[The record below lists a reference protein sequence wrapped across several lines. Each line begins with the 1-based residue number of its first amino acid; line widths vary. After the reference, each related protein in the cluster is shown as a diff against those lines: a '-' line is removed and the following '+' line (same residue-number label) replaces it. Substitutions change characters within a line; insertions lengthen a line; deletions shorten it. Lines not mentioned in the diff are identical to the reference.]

1 VRIPKALYSIVL
13 MAALGGC
20 ANQAANQAANQDTNQ
35 AANQDTNQAANQGT
49 NQAANQAANQ
59 NANQAEIN
67 AVAASAAWTE
77 PSRYKFTLT
86 SSCGERA
93 LIGRFKVT
101 VEGGLVTR
109 NEGLDD
115 SARRALMLRLAKL
128 VPTLGDL
135 EAEADTA
142 RKERADQVV
151 VEVDPVDGHPT
162 SIRID
167 HDANAIDDES
177 CYDIS
182 DYSVG

>member
-1 VRIPKALYSIVL
+1 MRIPKALYGIVL

-20 ANQAANQAANQDTNQ
+20 ANQAANQDTNH
-35 AANQDTNQAANQGT
+35 AANQGT
-49 NQAANQAANQ
+49 NQNANQAPD
-59 NANQAEIN
+59 QAEIN
-67 AVAASAAWTE
+67 AVAAPATWTE
-77 PSRYKFTLT
+77 PSSYKFTLT

-142 RKERADQVV
+142 RKEGADQVV
-151 VEVDPVDGHPT
+151 VQVDPVDGHPT